1 MIEGAREGFG
11 LWLKAQRQSLGI
23 SRTELAD
30 SLGLWPEAL
39 WQIES
44 LRHLPS
50 EKLQRLLA
58 NELRAIEQTQKGAD
72 HVKQ

>member
-11 LWLKAQRQSLGI
+11 VWLKAQRQALGI
-23 SRTELAD
+23 SRTTLAD

-50 EKLQRLLA
+50 EKLQHLLA

-72 HVKQ
+72 HVK

>member
-11 LWLKAQRQSLGI
+11 VWLKAQRQALGI
-23 SRTELAD
+23 SRTALAD

-72 HVKQ
+72 HVK